1 MMRRKLKYG
10 NSKITNSHGSF
21 DSKWESQRYI
31 QLILLERANLISDL
45 KRQEKITLKVMGTEI
60 KKYTS
65 DFTYFENDELIIED
79 AKSLPTSK
87 SREWIITRKL
97 LTALGYTVRVSF
109 KSQELITYIV
119 KNNKQ
124 IILK

>member
-1 MMRRKLKYG
+1 MRRKLKYG

-31 QLILLERANLISDL
+31 QLILLERANEISDL
-45 KRQEKITLKVMGTEI
+45 KRQVKISLKVLGTEV
-60 KKYTS
+60 KKYTA
-65 DFTYFENDELIIED
+65 DFTYVEDNQLIIED

-109 KSQELITYIV
+109 KSQKPITYIS

>member
-1 MMRRKLKYG
+1 MRRKLKYG

-31 QLILLERANLISDL
+31 QLILLERANEISDL
-45 KRQEKITLKVMGTEI
+45 KRQVKISLKVLGTEV
-60 KKYTS
+60 KKYTA
-65 DFTYFENDELIIED
+65 DFTYVEDNQLIIED

-109 KSQELITYIV
+109 KSQKHITYIC

>member
-1 MMRRKLKYG
+1 MRRKLKYG
-10 NSKITNSHGSF
+10 NSKITNSHGIF

-31 QLILLERANLISDL
+31 QLILLERANEISDL
-45 KRQEKITLKVMGTEI
+45 KRQVKITLKVLGTEV
-60 KKYTS
+60 KKYTA
-65 DFTYFENDELIIED
+65 DFTYIDNNQLIIED

-87 SREWIITRKL
+87 SREWVITRKL

-109 KSQELITYIV
+109 KSQKPITYIS

>member
-1 MMRRKLKYG
+1 MRRKLKYG

-31 QLILLERANLISDL
+31 QLILLERANEISDL
-45 KRQEKITLKVMGTEI
+45 KRQVKISLKVLGTEV
-60 KKYTS
+60 KKYTA
-65 DFTYFENDELIIED
+65 DFTYLEDNQLIIED

-109 KSQELITYIV
+109 KSKKPITYIS